1 MVVLALLLI
10 PLALVLSLVLTAIVR
25 GISNRLGAHD
35 SHGVAGQQK
44 VRRRIPNTGGI
55 AIVASFA
62 LPLLAG
68 LASVRFMGETSL
80 GSLASAVGVA
90 PERLLVHLPGIRSQ
104 TPLALQ
110 LLACVLV
117 LHVLGLIDDRKPLGP
132 FLKLVVMALPAIW
145 IASAS
150 DTRLLTLLD
159 AHVGGPWLSITI
171 TVLWFLVVT
180 NAMNFMDNMDGLS
193 AGVGAIAASCL
204 LAVALMH
211 GQWFIASSL
220 ALLIGALAGF
230 LVFNFPWRLKPDGRG
245 GASIFMGDGGS
256 IVLGFLLAFLSTRM
270 TYITRDGLVSN
281 PLAVPDQANRP
292 MLVQGEGYGSPWYA
306 VLVPLLILAVPLYD
320 FVSVVILRLS
330 QGRSPFVG
338 DQQHLSH
345 RTVRRG
351 VNKRTAV
358 LVLYAFAAATGLGA
372 IALPTLEPWQAV
384 LVGAQAFVL
393 LAGLGLFEWSAL
405 RADQGDGRASKGL
418 P

>member
-1 MVVLALLLI
+1 MVALALLLI

-25 GISNRLGAHD
+25 GVSNRFEVHD
-35 SHGVAGQQK
+35 SQGVAGQQK
-44 VRRRIPNTGGI
+44 VRRRVPNTGGI
-55 AIVASFA
+55 AIVAAFV

-68 LASVRFMGETSL
+68 LAAFHFLSDSML

-90 PERLLVHLPGIRSQ
+90 PDRLLIHIPGIRAQ

-117 LHVLGLIDDRKPLGP
+117 LHALGLIDDRKPLGP
-132 FLKLVVMALPAIW
+132 FLKLVVMALPAVW
-145 IASAS
+145 MTSMG

-159 AHVGGPWLSITI
+159 AHVGGPWLSIAL

-193 AGVGAIAASCL
+193 AGVGAIGASCL
-204 LAVALMH
+204 LAVTLMH
-211 GQWFIASSL
+211 GQWFIAACL
-220 ALLIGALAGF
+220 ALLVGSLAGF
-230 LVFNFPWRLKPDGRG
+230 LVFNFPWRLKPDGSG

-256 IVLGFLLAFLSTRM
+256 VVLGFLLAFLTTRTVYTPFEDWTFHTPHST
-270 TYITRDGLVSN
+270 V
-281 PLAVPDQANRP
+281 DQRIP
-292 MLVQGEGYGSPWYA
+292 VGSVPWYV
-306 VLVPLLILAVPLYD
+306 VLTPLLILAVPLYD
-320 FVSVVILRLS
+320 FVSVVVLRVS

-358 LVLYAFAAATGLGA
+358 LVIYAFAAATGLSA
-372 IALPTLEPWQAV
+372 IPLPTLEPWQAM

-393 LAGLGLFEWSAL
+393 LAGLGLFEWAAL
-405 RADQGDGRASKGL
+405 RSHASESGLPPKGL